1 MTDIYT
7 TDKKYEILYADPPWE
22 YFTYSKKGK
31 GRSAESHYPTMPKSE
46 IQKLPIPRIS
56 AKNSVL
62 LLWATAPCLPEALEL
77 ITSWGFT
84 YKTVG
89 FTWIKQ
95 CKKSEKL
102 FTGMGY
108 YTRSNAEFC
117 LLATKGKIL
126 ERKSHAVSSVIVSH
140 IEEHSKKLSEARG
153 RIVELFG
160 DKPRIELFA
169 RQTVR
174 GWDCWGNETEK
185 FGKE

>member
-89 FTWIKQ
+89 FTWISKDI
-95 CKKSEKL
+95 CGKL
-102 FTGMGY
+102 
-108 YTRSNAEFC
+108 SDE
-117 LLATKGKIL
+117 KGKK
-126 ERKSHAVSSVIVSH
+126 EPRRNDKVFSH
-140 IEEHSKKLSEARG
+140 E
-153 RIVELFG
+153 
-160 DKPRIELFA
+160 
-169 RQTVR
+169 
-174 GWDCWGNETEK
+174 
-185 FGKE
+185 